1 MTEREIIIYL
11 KTLSSDSWESPVTP
25 KWNLRNVV
33 AHMIGWTELDVASL
47 ERIDETQILPW
58 RQKDFDV
65 DKYNDQSVEK
75 YSKTESK
82 ELLNIWE
89 NLLDQREN
97 LIDIV
102 GREKIGKDKE
112 LYYYLFENGNSNHTL
127 HHYQQIQK
135 ALGHS

>member
-1 MTEREIIIYL
+1 
-11 KTLSSDSWESPVTP
+11 
-25 KWNLRNVV
+25 
-33 AHMIGWTELDVASL
+33 MIGWTDLDVASL